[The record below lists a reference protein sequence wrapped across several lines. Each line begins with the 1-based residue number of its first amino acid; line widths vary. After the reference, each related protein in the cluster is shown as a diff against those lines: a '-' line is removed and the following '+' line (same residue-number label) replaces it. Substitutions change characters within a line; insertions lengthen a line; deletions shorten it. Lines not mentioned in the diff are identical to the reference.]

1 MADQTTQS
9 ITIDAAPE
17 RIMAVIADFPA
28 YPEWAGAVKSADV
41 TARGADGQAAE
52 VVFGLD
58 AGAFKDTY
66 TLAYDW
72 APDGLAVHWHLTRGQ
87 MQKAQRG
94 SYELAP
100 TGTSTTVTYS
110 LSVELAIPMI
120 GMLRRK
126 AEKIIIDQALRELKK
141 RVERP
146 ESH

>member
-9 ITIDAAPE
+9 ITIDGAPE
-17 RIMAVIADFPA
+17 RIMAVIADFAA
-28 YPEWAGAVKSADV
+28 YPEWAGAVKTADV
-41 TARGADGQAAE
+41 TERGEDGQAAE

-72 APDGLAVHWHLTRGQ
+72 APDGLAVHWHLTKGL

-94 SYELAP
+94 SYVLVP
-100 TGTSTTVTYS
+100 TGASTSVTYT

-146 ESH
+146 GSH